1 MIKLIEQLGALAVQ
15 LCGLLNNKEAQ
26 QQVALCVLLAANSSS
41 ICPNVVSLLEVKL
54 KKAC

>member
-15 LCGLLNNKEAQ
+15 LCGLNNTEAQ